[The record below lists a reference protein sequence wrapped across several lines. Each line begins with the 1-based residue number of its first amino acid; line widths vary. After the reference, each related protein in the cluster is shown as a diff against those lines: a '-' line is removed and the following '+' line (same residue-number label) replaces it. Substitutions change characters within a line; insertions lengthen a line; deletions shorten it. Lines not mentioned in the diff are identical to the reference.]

1 MKAFTK
7 YSIYIVLGLGGLL
20 GACNRA
26 STDHQVFF
34 AVFPHFTMQSAK
46 IGNWWQK
53 MAEQYNIGTGKLTI
67 LIISPDHFG
76 ETTSN
81 NQTYIP
87 SSGSVCF
94 QGDCVQRQWIFST
107 NPAAT
112 FPQIQITKEHW
123 RGAHFRFINRYFP
136 GAQVIL
142 LKTVPRNLTQ
152 MDSLLSKI
160 QHLPITN
167 NLLVLA
173 SVDFSHYTSESFAK
187 LHDRMSRYTLNT
199 PKSTISDFQ
208 KLEVDC
214 PSCLYLTNTRARN
227 LWYTPQ
233 LMMRD
238 SSSTL
243 MGNDLGTGNTSR
255 QIIFYTTGSAWSP
268 WITLGF
274 AGDLIFDRGVSAKLS
289 TPSKITQHFQDRFQF
304 ADLNLRPET
313 NIHRKWFGIDLLWF
327 NLETPIVASWESC
340 TFPNSKLVNF
350 CSSETILPI
359 LSQLGRNVA
368 NLANNHSLDAGL
380 NGKNTT
386 ESLLLKNNISSFG
399 DDKVEYR
406 TIRGI
411 KVALHGYTL
420 LDANSGSIAKI
431 CTALDT
437 DKAQNNKVILSLHR
451 GKEYASSHSP
461 SQEGLAKYFIDC
473 GADVI
478 IGHHPH
484 VIQDI
489 QRYKG
494 KPIIY
499 SLGNFLF
506 DQATPATQTGMIA
519 LLDIPLSGQIQ
530 LWTGMLNTLP

>member
-26 STDHQVFF
+26 SIDHQVFF
-34 AVFPHFTMQSAK
+34 AVFPHFTIQSAK
-46 IGNWWQK
+46 LGNWWQT
-53 MAEQYNIGTGKLTI
+53 MAEQYKIGTGKLTI

-76 ETTSN
+76 ETTNN

-94 QGDCVQRQWIFST
+94 QWDCVQRQGIFST
-107 NPAAT
+107 NPGAII
-112 FPQIQITKEHW
+112 PKIQITNEHW
-123 RGAHFRFINRYFP
+123 RGAHFRFINRYFS

-160 QHLPITN
+160 QDLPIANT
-167 NLLVLA
+167 LLVLA
-173 SVDFSHYTSESFAK
+173 SVDFSHYTSEAFAK
-187 LHDRMSRYTLNT
+187 LHDRTSRYTLNT
-199 PKSTISDFQ
+199 PTSTIADFK

-214 PSCLYLTNTRARN
+214 PSCLYLTNTRARS

-238 SSSTL
+238 SSSEIV
-243 MGNDLGTGNTSR
+243 GNDLETGNTSR

-289 TPSKITQHFQDRFQF
+289 TPSKIAQHFQDRFQF
-304 ADLNLRPET
+304 ADFNLRPDT

-327 NLETPIVASWESC
+327 NLETPMVASWASC
-340 TFPNSKLVNF
+340 TFPTSKLVNF

-368 NLANNHSLDAGL
+368 NLANNHSLDAGIK
-380 NGKNTT
+380 GKNKT
-386 ESLLLKNNISSFG
+386 ESLLVKNNISSFG

-411 KVALHGYTL
+411 KVALHGYNL
-420 LDANSGSIAKI
+420 LDTNSGSIAKI

-437 DKAQNNKVILSLHR
+437 DKAQNTKVILSLHR
-451 GKEYASSHSP
+451 GKEYASTHSL

-494 KPIIY
+494 KPIVY

-519 LLDIPLSGQIQ
+519 LLDIPFSGQIQ
-530 LWTGMLNTLP
+530 LWTGIVDTLP